1 MYSEIVKIGGIVRNR
16 EKFVKR
22 RQRLLGPN
30 GMTLKALELL
40 SGCYIMVQG
49 NTVACMGGFKELKTL
64 HKVVV
69 DCMYNIHPIYEIK
82 DIMIR
87 KELMKNEDMK
97 DEIWDRF
104 LPQFKKQTVKRRKTL
119 QEKKQKS
126 KKKEYTPFPPEQL
139 PRKEDLAMASG
150 EYFLSEKEKKEE
162 VSKKKRDSKED
173 RKKDKIERQAKL
185 FEAPTE
191 EAPSKSNSSKAQPIA
206 GMRPDIEEL
215 KNKFLKKKK
224 KE

>member
-1 MYSEIVKIGGIVRNR
+1 
-16 EKFVKR
+16 
-22 RQRLLGPN
+22 
-30 GMTLKALELL
+30 
-40 SGCYIMVQG
+40 
-49 NTVACMGGFKELKTL
+49 MGGFKELKTL
-64 HKVVV
+64 HKVIV
-69 DCMYNIHPIYEIK
+69 DCMYNNHPIYAIK
-82 DIMIR
+82 EMMIK

-162 VSKKKRDSKED
+162 ASKKKRDSKED
-173 RKKDKIERQAKL
+173 RKKEKIERQAKL
-185 FEAPTE
+185 FEAPAEDT
-191 EAPSKSNSSKAQPIA
+191 PSKSKSSKA
-206 GMRPDIEEL
+206 
-215 KNKFLKKKK
+215 
-224 KE
+224 